1 MSTRSRDPYDVLGV
15 GRDASQEDIRRA
27 YRRLA
32 RSHHPDVSKEPDAE
46 TRFKDISEAYD
57 VLRDPE
63 RRAAYDRFGP
73 DWRAAQQA
81 GAGAGR
87 RRASRR
93 SSGDGGP
100 GAVFE
105 EEVRFEDVE
114 DLFGGSG
121 FGDVF
126 GDLFRGGRGG
136 GRGFSMS
143 GPDTEAVL
151 ELSLEEADRGGT
163 RRISIDG
170 RSIEVDIPPG
180 VIDGQ
185 RIRLAGQGGAGVGGG
200 PAGDLHLRVR
210 LRPHP
215 RFRVDGRDL
224 HVELPVPPADAA
236 LGASVEVPT
245 LHGTARV
252 KVPPGSSSG
261 RRLRLRGKGM
271 RNPSGPPGD
280 LYATVRIVV
289 PRTLSDEERE
299 AYEQLRQASR
309 ATAGSRHS

>member
-1 MSTRSRDPYDVLGV
+1 MSSRSRDPYDVLGV
-15 GRDASQEDIRRA
+15 ARDASQEDIRRA

-57 VLRDPE
+57 VLRDTE
-63 RRAAYDRFGP
+63 RREAYDRFGP
-73 DWRAAQQA
+73 DWRAARQA

-87 RRASRR
+87 GRGSRP
-93 SSGDGGP
+93 SGADGGP
-100 GAVFE
+100 GVFE

-114 DLFGGSG
+114 DLFGGGG

-126 GDLFRGGRGG
+126 GDLFRGGQGG
-136 GRGFSMS
+136 GRGFSM
-143 GPDTEAVL
+143 GGADMEAVL
-151 ELSLEEADRGGT
+151 ELPLEEAGRGGR

-180 VIDGQ
+180 VTDGQ
-185 RIRLAGQGGAGVGGG
+185 RIRLAGQGSPGAGGG
-200 PAGDLHLRVR
+200 PTGDLHLRVR

-224 HVELPVPPADAA
+224 HVELPVSPADAA
-236 LGASVEVPT
+236 LGASVDVST
-245 LHGTARV
+245 LDGTARV

-261 RRLRLRGKGM
+261 RRLRLRGKGLP
-271 RNPSGPPGD
+271 NPSGAPGD

-289 PRTLSDEERE
+289 PRKLSDEERE
-299 AYEQLRQASR
+299 AYERLRQASR
-309 ATAGSRHS
+309 ATAGSRAS

>member
-15 GRDASQEDIRRA
+15 ARDAAQEDIRRA

-63 RRAAYDRFGP
+63 RRQAYDRFGP
-73 DWRAAQQA
+73 DWRAAGQA

-93 SSGDGGP
+93 SSADGGP
-100 GAVFE
+100 GGVFE

-114 DLFGGSG
+114 DLFGGGG

-126 GDLFRGGRGG
+126 GDLFRGRGG
-136 GRGFSMS
+136 GGFGM
-143 GPDTEAVL
+143 GGADMEAVL
-151 ELSLEEADRGGT
+151 DLSLEEAARGGR
-163 RRISIDG
+163 RRISLDG

-180 VIDGQ
+180 VTDGQ
-185 RIRLAGQGGAGVGGG
+185 RIRLAGQGSAGAGGG
-200 PAGDLHLRVR
+200 PAGDLLLRVR

-224 HVELPVPPADAA
+224 HVELPV
-236 LGASVEVPT
+236 
-245 LHGTARV
+245 
-252 KVPPGSSSG
+252 
-261 RRLRLRGKGM
+261 
-271 RNPSGPPGD
+271 
-280 LYATVRIVV
+280 
-289 PRTLSDEERE
+289 
-299 AYEQLRQASR
+299 
-309 ATAGSRHS
+309 

>member
-15 GRDASQEDIRRA
+15 ARDASQEDVRRA

-73 DWRAAQQA
+73 DWRAAQQS

-93 SSGDGGP
+93 STADGGP
-100 GAVFE
+100 GGVFE

-114 DLFGGSG
+114 DLFGGGG

-126 GDLFRGGRGG
+126 GDLFRGRGG
-136 GRGFSMS
+136 GGFSM
-143 GPDTEAVL
+143 GGADMEAVR
-151 ELSLEEADRGGT
+151 ELSLEEAARGGR
-163 RRISIDG
+163 RRISVDG
-170 RSIEVDIPPG
+170 RGIEIDIPPG
-180 VIDGQ
+180 VTDGQ
-185 RIRLAGQGGAGVGGG
+185 RIRLAGQGSAGAGGG

-224 HVELPVPPADAA
+224 HVELPVSPADAA

-245 LHGTARV
+245 LDGTARV

-261 RRLRLRGKGM
+261 RRLRLRGKGLP
-271 RNPSGPPGD
+271 NPAGSLGD

-289 PRTLSDEERE
+289 PRRLSDEERE
-299 AYEQLRQASR
+299 AYERLRQASR
-309 ATAGSRHS
+309 ATAGSRAS

>member
-1 MSTRSRDPYDVLGV
+1 MSTRSRDPYDVLEV
-15 GRDASQEDIRRA
+15 ARDASQEDIRRA

-73 DWRAAQQA
+73 DWRAAQQS

-93 SSGDGGP
+93 SSSDGGP
-100 GAVFE
+100 GGVFE

-114 DLFGGSG
+114 DLFGGGG

-126 GDLFRGGRGG
+126 GDLFRGRGG
-136 GRGFSMS
+136 GGFGM
-143 GPDTEAVL
+143 GGEDMEAVL
-151 ELSLEEADRGGT
+151 DLSLEEAARGGR
-163 RRISIDG
+163 RRISLDG

-180 VIDGQ
+180 VTDGQ
-185 RIRLAGQGGAGVGGG
+185 RIRLAGQGGGGAGGR
-200 PAGDLHLRVR
+200 PAGDLYLRVR

-224 HVELPVPPADAA
+224 HVELPVSPADAA
-236 LGASVEVPT
+236 LGASLDVPT
-245 LHGTARV
+245 LDGTARV

-261 RRLRLRGKGM
+261 RRLRLRGKGLP
-271 RNPSGPPGD
+271 NPSGAPGN

-299 AYEQLRQASR
+299 AYERLRQASR
-309 ATAGSRHS
+309 ATAGSRAS